1 MNAARPKKKLRW
13 GVCLG
18 LGLGVTAVVGLVF
31 PFLPEAAPEVCE
43 VLSAEQLPA
52 AVGANNGFGLG
63 NATIPREQILSGGP
77 PRDGIPA
84 IDRPRFIAPARAGF
98 LSDDDVVVS
107 MTVNGV
113 TRAYP
118 LRILVW
124 HEIVNDELGGTAVA
138 VTFCPLCGTA
148 MVFDRRVG
156 ERVLSFG
163 VSGLL
168 YQSDGLMYDRQ
179 TESLWSQLKM
189 EAVSGAQVRTRLNLL
204 VSEHLTWAA
213 WRQRHPDG
221 EVLSTETGFA
231 RDYENLP
238 YAGYEHEPETIFPVP
253 TRRKELPN
261 KAWVL
266 GVVVDGQAI
275 AFPVAQLPEARS
287 ASTEFAGQRL
297 EVLYRATTRHP
308 SVTLDGQ
315 PAPHVLAYWFAW
327 QAFYPETRLW
337 QP

>member
-18 LGLGVTAVVGLVF
+18 LGLGATAVVGLVF

-43 VLSAEQLPA
+43 VLAAERFPA
-52 AVGANNGFGLG
+52 AVGPNNGFDLG

-84 IDRPRFIAPARAGF
+84 IDRPKFVAPARAGF
-98 LSDDDVVVS
+98 LRDDDVVIS

-168 YQSDGLMYDRQ
+168 YQSDVLMYDRQ

-189 EAVSGAQVRTRLNLL
+189 EAVSGAQLRTRLSLL

-238 YAGYEHEPETIFPVP
+238 YAGYEHAPETIFPVP

-275 AFPVAQLPEARS
+275 AFPVAQLPQARS

>member
-13 GVCLG
+13 GFCLG

-43 VLSAEQLPA
+43 VLAADRPPA
-52 AVGANNGFGLG
+52 AVGPNNGFDLG
-63 NATIPREQILSGGP
+63 NATIPREQIVSGGP
-77 PRDGIPA
+77 PCDGIPA
-84 IDRPRFIAPARAGF
+84 IDRPRFVAPARAGF
-98 LSDDDVVVS
+98 LRDDDVVIS
-107 MTVNGV
+107 MTVSGV

-156 ERVLSFG
+156 GRVLSFG

-168 YQSDGLMYDRQ
+168 FQSDVLMYDRQ

-189 EAVSGAQVRTRLNLL
+189 ESVSGPMVRQPLKLL
-204 VSEHLTWAA
+204 ASEHLTWAA
-213 WRQRHPDG
+213 WRERHPEG
-221 EVLSTETGFA
+221 EVLSADTGFA
-231 RDYENLP
+231 RDYSHTA
-238 YAGYEHEPETIFPVP
+238 YAGYEQTPETMFPVP
-253 TRRKELPN
+253 RRRTELPN

-266 GVVVDGQAI
+266 GVVLDGRAI
-275 AFPVAQLPEARS
+275 AFPVQQLPDGPTTRVDI
-287 ASTEFAGQRL
+287 AGQTL
-297 EVLYRATTRHP
+297 EVTYRAAARHP
-308 SVTLDGQ
+308 EVTLAGR
-315 PAPHVLAYWFAW
+315 PVPHVLAYWFAW
-327 QAFYPETRLW
+327 QAFYPETKLW
-337 QP
+337 QL